1 MCGILAILSKYTPKD
16 LKQILLSSKYL
27 SKRGPDL
34 SSTIIRS
41 SGIYIFHRL
50 SINDLS
56 NNGMQ
61 PFISN
66 GIICM
71 CNGEIYN
78 HEELRKE
85 FNLECQSK
93 SDCEVIL
100 HLYKK
105 IGFVETVKRLY
116 GVFAIILVDGENT
129 YIARDRIGV
138 RPLYKGFTTENYPAF
153 SSLPNCLVDYCS
165 NVQPFNPGHISV
177 YNKTKG
183 DITLLYHDQVTI
195 PNTRISEQSILGIM
209 KNTLI
214 DAVKTRLISDRPIAC
229 LLSGGLDSSLVTSIL
244 VSLRGRGNVRTY
256 SIGMEGSTDLFY
268 AKKVADFL
276 GTIHTEVKFT
286 PEEGFAVIPEVIQA
300 LGSYDITTIR
310 ASVGMYLVSKY
321 IKENS
326 TDKVI
331 FSGEGSDEILQ
342 GYLYFHNAPTPT
354 DGENESLR
362 LVNELHIY
370 DVLRADRCISS
381 NGLEPRVP
389 FLDRKFVDLCMSLPI
404 NQKCP
409 INGIEKYILRK
420 AFDYDYEEPEV
431 YREGVERRICY
442 LPKEVLWRRK
452 EGFSDGTSSIE
463 KPWYKYIQE
472 YINPIIPD
480 YLYNPNFPSK
490 EAQYYKMIFSN
501 IFPKYNIEIPYW
513 LPKWSG
519 DVKDPSG
526 RLMKAFDQKEPVTNQ
541 SVTTLLTEVVTPVVT
556 EVVGP
561 VVTEVVTPVVT
572 EVVTPVVTEV
582 VTPVV
587 TEVVCPVVTEVVCP
601 VVTEVVTPVV
611 IEVVTPVV
619 IEVVC
624 PVVNEDICESVSDPE
639 SDSVNHTISEC
650 RTVINETAI

>member
-1 MCGILAILSKYTPKD
+1 MCGILAILSKQTPKN
-16 LKQILLSSKYL
+16 LKQIMLSSKYL

-34 SSTIIRS
+34 GSTTIRS
-41 SGIYIFHRL
+41 SGVYIFYRL
-50 SINDLS
+50 SINDIS
-56 NNGMQ
+56 ESGMQ
-61 PFISN
+61 PFVSD
-66 GIICM
+66 GVICM

-85 FNLECQSK
+85 FGLVCKSK

-129 YIARDRIGV
+129 YISRDRIGV
-138 RPLYKGFTTENYPAF
+138 RPLYFGLTSENYPAF
-153 SSLPNCLVDYCS
+153 SSVPNCIVDYCS
-165 NVQPFNPGHISV
+165 DVKPFHPGHTSV
-177 YNKTKG
+177 YNKTTNK
-183 DITLLYHDQVTI
+183 ISLLYHDQVTI
-195 PNTRISEQSILGIM
+195 PENRLAQHSILPLI
-209 KNTLI
+209 KHTLI
-214 DAVKTRLISDRPIAC
+214 EAVKTRLISDRPIAC
-229 LLSGGLDSSLVTSIL
+229 LLSGGLDSSLITSIL
-244 VSLRGRGNVRTY
+244 VSLIGSKKVRTY

-310 ASVGMYLVSKY
+310 ASVGMYLISKY
-321 IKENS
+321 INENS

-342 GYLYFHNAPTPT
+342 GYLYFHNAPTST

-362 LVNELHIY
+362 LVNELHMY

-389 FLDRKFVDLCMSLPI
+389 FLDRKFVNLCMSLPVD
-404 NQKCP
+404 QKCP

-420 AFDYDYEEPEV
+420 AFDYDCEQE
-431 YREGVERRICY
+431 ICY

-452 EGFSDGTSSIE
+452 EGFSDGTSSIQ

-472 YINPIIPD
+472 YVDPIIPD
-480 YLYNPNFPSK
+480 YLYNSNFPSK
-490 EAQYYKMIFSN
+490 EAQYYKMIFDN
-501 IFPKYNIEIPYW
+501 IFPKYNLEIPYW
-513 LPKWSG
+513 LPRWCG

-526 RLMKAFDQKEPVTNQ
+526 RLMKAFDQQEPISSEVSQKEIVQQPPQEHLQQPIQECSQQAPQETLQEHPQEFSQQHLQQPPQQPVEEPLQQCSQEPVR
-541 SVTTLLTEVVTPVVT
+541 
-556 EVVGP
+556 
-561 VVTEVVTPVVT
+561 
-572 EVVTPVVTEV
+572 
-582 VTPVV
+582 
-587 TEVVCPVVTEVVCP
+587 
-601 VVTEVVTPVV
+601 
-611 IEVVTPVV
+611 
-619 IEVVC
+619 
-624 PVVNEDICESVSDPE
+624 
-639 SDSVNHTISEC
+639 DS
-650 RTVINETAI
+650 A